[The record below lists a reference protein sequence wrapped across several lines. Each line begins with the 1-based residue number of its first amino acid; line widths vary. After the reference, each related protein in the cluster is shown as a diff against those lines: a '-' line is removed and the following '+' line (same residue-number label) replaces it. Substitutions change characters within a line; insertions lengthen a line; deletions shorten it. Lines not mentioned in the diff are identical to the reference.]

1 MKTFVFLLTVFCFFS
16 CQSPKSLSGK
26 NIKGQ
31 LEDVWL
37 TMEEGKE
44 KAADYETQPHS
55 DARIT
60 EEPVSYTLKS
70 RSDYLEKDLEGVFYG
85 NIYKI
90 KQKKNRILLKRHG
103 MAKPADL
110 EIKE

>member
-1 MKTFVFLLTVFCFFS
+1 MFLLTVFCFFS

-44 KAADYETQPHS
+44 KGADYETQPQP
-55 DARIT
+55 DARVT

-90 KQKKNRILLKRHG
+90 KQKKNRILLKRQG
-103 MAKPADL
+103 MAELADL
-110 EIKE
+110 ETTE